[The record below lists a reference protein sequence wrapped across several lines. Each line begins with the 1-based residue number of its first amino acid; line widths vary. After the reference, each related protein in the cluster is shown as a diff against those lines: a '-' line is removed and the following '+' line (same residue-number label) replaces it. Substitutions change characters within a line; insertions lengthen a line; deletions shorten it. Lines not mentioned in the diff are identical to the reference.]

1 MNKNL
6 FFMTLS
12 VIDKKPIADIEK
24 RNKYKEVVWEYIND
38 LSTLET
44 IYVDINN
51 PAYKHKTYLDKL
63 LVLTDRWKSLADD
76 AIPDDKVD
84 VFLTNLQ
91 DNMRDYL
98 NKNLQSDFYQLR
110 KTHYT
115 KLAWGPKDLEIAPS
129 TRLNDLRERAF
140 SNIKSRVSGMG

>member
-12 VIDKKPIADIEK
+12 VLDKKPITDIQA
-24 RNKYKEVVWEYIND
+24 RNNYKEVIWEYIND

-44 IYVDINN
+44 IYVDVSN

-63 LVLTDRWKSLADD
+63 LVLTDRWKSLGDD
-76 AIPDDKVD
+76 AIPDDKVEQ
-84 VFLTNLQ
+84 FLTNLQ
-91 DNMRDYL
+91 DNMREYL

-140 SNIKSRVSGMG
+140 SNLKPRVSGMG

>member
-12 VIDKKPIADIEK
+12 VLDKKPITDIEA
-24 RNKYKEVVWEYIND
+24 RNNYKEVIWEYIND

-44 IYVDINN
+44 IYVDVSN

-63 LVLTDRWKSLADD
+63 LVLTDRWKSLGDD

-84 VFLTNLQ
+84 QFLTNLQ

-98 NKNLQSDFYQLR
+98 NKNLQSDFYQS
-110 KTHYT
+110 HQ
-115 KLAWGPKDLEIAPS
+115 
-129 TRLNDLRERAF
+129 ND
-140 SNIKSRVSGMG
+140 SKY

>member
-12 VIDKKPIADIEK
+12 VLDKKPITDIEA
-24 RNKYKEVVWEYIND
+24 RNNYKEVIWEYIND

-44 IYVDINN
+44 IYVDVSN

-63 LVLTDRWKSLADD
+63 LVLTDRWKSLGDD
-76 AIPDDKVD
+76 AIPDDKVEQ
-84 VFLTNLQ
+84 FLTNLQ

>member
-12 VIDKKPIADIEK
+12 VLDKKPITDIEA
-24 RNKYKEVVWEYIND
+24 RNNYKEVIWEYIND

-44 IYVDINN
+44 IYVDVSN

-63 LVLTDRWKSLADD
+63 LVLTDRWKSLGDD
-76 AIPDDKVD
+76 AIPDDKVEQ
-84 VFLTNLQ
+84 FLTNLQ

-140 SNIKSRVSGMG
+140 SNLKPRVSGMG